1 LELLREVAGTRVYD
15 DRREE
20 SLRILQETGTKRE
33 KIDEVLVFLDER
45 LAELEKEKEEL
56 KGYQEHDRNRRVL
69 EYTIYS
75 KELTDI
81 NTKLDELE
89 RMSLYSVSF
98 FFLSFFSFF
107 SFFLSFSLFFII
119 IFYYFYYFYF
129 CFFFSFFFSPF
140 LFLSFLFC
148 FLTFFFLSFRLFLS
162 FFLFFSFSF
171 FFFCIPLPSVSHFFF
186 LSCSHL
192 VESHLRDITEMAN
205 LHKNSKSLHDELKS
219 AEKELKNMHVEL
231 EKLKK
236 EKDFVQTDLLDLQ
249 KKKAQLDLKVNQS
262 SSVVSIDAKKQKE
275 YAQELSGLK
284 KEIAKAK
291 KQLDSLQPNYSAAVK
306 KEQEIRERYVFP

>member
-1 LELLREVAGTRVYD
+1 VAGTRVYD

-20 SLRILQETGTKRE
+20 SLRILEETGSKRE

-56 KGYQEHDRNRRVL
+56 KGYQEHDRSRRVL

-81 NTKLDELE
+81 NQKLQDLE
-89 RMSLYSVSF
+89 GKHE
-98 FFLSFFSFF
+98 
-107 SFFLSFSLFFII
+107 
-119 IFYYFYYFYF
+119 
-129 CFFFSFFFSPF
+129 
-140 LFLSFLFC
+140 
-148 FLTFFFLSFRLFLS
+148 FRLFL
-162 FFLFFSFSF
+162 
-171 FFFCIPLPSVSHFFF
+171 FCVAYSLDSHM
-186 LSCSHL
+186 
-192 VESHLRDITEMAN
+192 RDISEMATLHKHSKN
-205 LHKNSKSLHDELKS
+205 LHEELKT
-219 AEKELKNMHVEL
+219 AEKDLKNLNVKH

-249 KKKAQLDLKVNQS
+249 QKKAQLDLKVNQS
-262 SSVVSIDAKKQKE
+262 TSVVSIDAKKQKE

-291 KQLDSLQPNYSAAVK
+291 KQLDSLQPNYTTAVK
-306 KEQEIRERYVFP
+306 KEQDIRERYHYLSICWFLIISFIALVCFSQF